1 MVQKV
6 KKRDGR
12 VVDFDATLIS
22 NAIRKAMKE
31 VGEVDESLANS
42 IAKQVQAHG
51 NDTLDVDSIQVMVE
65 NALMQSSLPDVAR
78 AYIIYRHK
86 RDKARNSKSN
96 EIISDIIAAKKND
109 ITRENANMN
118 ADTPAGMMMKVASER
133 TKEYVDEFLL
143 SDDVRKLVDD
153 NILHVHDK
161 DYYPTKSLTCLQ
173 SPVDKLLQGGFRAG
187 HGESRPAKRIETAS
201 ILTCISL
208 ESTQNEQHG
217 GQAIPA
223 LDFYLA
229 PFVRKTYIEEVQKVE
244 KFLGKDFSG
253 LYNKDIEDYLKKDL
267 DSLTGESKV
276 YQQAINQTVERVH
289 QSMEAFIHNM
299 NTIHCVDGDELVWVF
314 DECDGRFK
322 AITIREISDTFRP
335 RRYKVLSIDK
345 NGQSQWKYIYD
356 ASFQGKKDVYAVK
369 GECGRIVNVT
379 DNHRIATIDD
389 NRQIKFDFPDKIKN
403 IVVPKF
409 NIDTLYQ
416 IGYKWDL
423 TKYSS
428 RKKQNYVLPY
438 IPVSLELCELMGY
451 YVADGCVVANS
462 QLAFSVCEE
471 DEMVERLIYLMQKVY
486 GKNVTYNLTTYSKP
500 KKISQIRFNV
510 GKVWTL
516 NWQDIC
522 GHNASDKKVPF
533 FVLGGTD
540 MMQRAFLRGY
550 LQCDGS
556 VKHGEGYYNASSIS
570 NELICGLDFMYLQ
583 RSEFQYRNIRVMR
596 GYYDKTQIGN
606 TSYEI
611 SFCGNSNKRMKLGLD
626 VFSEKEYPKYNKVL
640 SNSNYFVEDL
650 DTVELSKSN
659 VDVYDIAVEDNE
671 NFVTASNVVIHNSRG
686 GNQVVF
692 SSVNYGT
699 DTSAEG
705 RCIIREL
712 LKSTYEGVGNGA
724 TAIFPIQIWKK
735 KRGVSFLPGD
745 KNYDLF
751 KLACKVTA
759 KRFFPNF
766 VNLDAPYNQSDKWR
780 ADDPKRYM
788 YEVATMG
795 CRTRVFED
803 RFGDSQSVGR
813 GNLSFST
820 VNLPGLALSV
830 MDIEDKDKR
839 LLKFFEKLTY
849 SIDITGKQLYER
861 YQFQCTALAKQF
873 PLLMSGMWV
882 GSENLKPDD
891 EVREVLKHG
900 TLGVGFIGLAEC
912 LIALC
917 GHHHGESEE
926 AQELGLKI
934 ITFMR
939 DKTKILSDKYDL
951 NYSVFATPAE
961 GLSGKFTKKDRKK
974 YGIVKGVTDKDYYTN
989 SNHVPVYYHCSAE
1002 HKAKVE
1008 APYHDLTRGGH
1019 IFYVELD
1026 GDATHN
1032 VKAVEQIVGL
1042 MDKYN
1047 IGYGSINHNRNR
1059 CLDCSYEDASADLKV
1074 CPVCGSK
1081 NIDKLQRITGYLVG
1095 TTDRWNSGKLAELH
1109 DRVTHGV

>member
-1 MVQKV
+1 MVQNV
-6 KKRDGR
+6 IKRDGR
-12 VVDFDATLIS
+12 TVLFDKSLVRG
-22 NAIRKAMKE
+22 AITKAMKE
-31 VGEVDESLANS
+31 VGEIDFLLANS
-42 IAKQVQAHG
+42 IADKIENNQS
-51 NDTLDVDSIQVMVE
+51 DILDVNSIQVMVE
-65 NALMQSSLPDVAR
+65 SYLMQSSLPDVAR

-96 EIISDIIAAKKND
+96 DIITDIVAAKKND

-173 SPVDKLLQGGFRAG
+173 HPVDKLLNEGFRAG

-201 ILTCISL
+201 ILSCISM
-208 ESTQNEQHG
+208 EAIQNEMHG

-223 LDFYLA
+223 FDFYLA
-229 PFVRKTYIEEVQKVE
+229 PFVRKTYIEEVKKIE
-244 KFLGKDFSG
+244 DFLCYDFSD
-253 LYNKDIEDYLKKDL
+253 LYESKIDDYLHKEL
-267 DSLTGESKV
+267 DNLKGDERV
-276 YQQAINQTVERVH
+276 RQQAINQTVERVH

-299 NTIHCVDGDELVWVF
+299 NTIH
-314 DECDGRFK
+314 
-322 AITIREISDTFRP
+322 
-335 RRYKVLSIDK
+335 
-345 NGQSQWKYIYD
+345 
-356 ASFQGKKDVYAVK
+356 
-369 GECGRIVNVT
+369 
-379 DNHRIATIDD
+379 
-389 NRQIKFDFPDKIKN
+389 
-403 IVVPKF
+403 
-409 NIDTLYQ
+409 
-416 IGYKWDL
+416 
-423 TKYSS
+423 
-428 RKKQNYVLPY
+428 
-438 IPVSLELCELMGY
+438 
-451 YVADGCVVANS
+451 
-462 QLAFSVCEE
+462 
-471 DEMVERLIYLMQKVY
+471 
-486 GKNVTYNLTTYSKP
+486 
-500 KKISQIRFNV
+500 
-510 GKVWTL
+510 
-516 NWQDIC
+516 
-522 GHNASDKKVPF
+522 
-533 FVLGGTD
+533 
-540 MMQRAFLRGY
+540 
-550 LQCDGS
+550 
-556 VKHGEGYYNASSIS
+556 
-570 NELICGLDFMYLQ
+570 
-583 RSEFQYRNIRVMR
+583 
-596 GYYDKTQIGN
+596 
-606 TSYEI
+606 
-611 SFCGNSNKRMKLGLD
+611 
-626 VFSEKEYPKYNKVL
+626 
-640 SNSNYFVEDL
+640 
-650 DTVELSKSN
+650 
-659 VDVYDIAVEDNE
+659 
-671 NFVTASNVVIHNSRG
+671 SRG

-705 RCIIREL
+705 RCVIREL
-712 LKSTYEGVGNGA
+712 LSSTYNGVGNHA

-735 KRGVSFLPGD
+735 KRGVNFLPGD
-745 KNYDLF
+745 PNYDLF

-766 VNLDAPYNQSDKWR
+766 VNLDAPYNQSSKWK

-803 RFGDSQSVGR
+803 RFGESQSVGR

-820 VNLPGLALSV
+820 INLPGLALSV
-830 MDIEDKDKR
+830 MHIENKDKR
-839 LLKFFEKLTY
+839 LLAFFEKLTDA
-849 SIDITGKQLYER
+849 INITGKQLYER

-882 GSENLKPDD
+882 GSENLKPED

-926 AQELGLKI
+926 AQKLGLDI

-939 DKTKILSDKYDL
+939 DRTKILSDQYDL

-961 GLSGKFTKKDRKK
+961 GLSGKFTKKDKKK
-974 YGIVKGVTDKDYYTN
+974 YGVVPGVTDKDYYTN
-989 SNHVPVYYHCSAE
+989 SNHVPVYYKCSAD
-1002 HKAKVE
+1002 HKAKIE

-1019 IFYVELD
+1019 IFYIELD

-1032 VKAVEQIVGL
+1032 IKAVEQIVGL
-1042 MDKYN
+1042 IDKYD

-1059 CLDCSYEDASADLKV
+1059 CLDCSYEDASANLEE
-1074 CPVCGSK
+1074 CPVCGSH